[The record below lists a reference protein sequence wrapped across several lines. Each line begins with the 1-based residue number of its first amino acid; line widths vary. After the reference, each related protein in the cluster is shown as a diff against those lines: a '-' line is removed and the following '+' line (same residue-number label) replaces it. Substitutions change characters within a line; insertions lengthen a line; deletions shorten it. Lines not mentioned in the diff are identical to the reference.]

1 MLVQASRTASLI
13 ACTSPKC
20 ECGSPRCGCAAQQCT
35 YSRSYAEQSSSSGI
49 LVEDLLALHDG
60 ELLLLRAH
68 SCVLAHVHCG
78 SGCGPRWVAAFCS
91 LRALACPDAGQP
103 GAAIIFGC
111 ETQETGEIYQQR
123 ADGLLGLGNSD
134 ASGGGDGQGM
144 LQLALGATGSPTMPT
159 LCPSPICPRQS

>member
-1 MLVQASRTASLI
+1 MLPLLVQASRSASLI

-35 YSRSYAEQSSSSGI
+35 YTRSYAEQSSSSGI

-60 ELLLLRAH
+60 ERRPTQLGCAAACQHLCGWWRWLSAGALSFQAH
-68 SCVLAHVHCG
+68 HAL
-78 SGCGPRWVAAFCS
+78 WVAP
-91 LRALACPDAGQP
+91 RAGQP

-134 ASGGGDGQGM
+134 ASGAAVELGGES
-144 LQLALGATGSPTMPT
+144 LA
-159 LCPSPICPRQS
+159 